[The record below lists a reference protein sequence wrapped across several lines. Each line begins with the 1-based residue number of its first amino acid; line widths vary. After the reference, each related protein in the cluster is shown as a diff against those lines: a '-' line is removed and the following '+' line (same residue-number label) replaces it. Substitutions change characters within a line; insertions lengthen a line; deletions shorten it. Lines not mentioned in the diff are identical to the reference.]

1 MKLLILNNE
10 IVAQEPFALSD
21 SDIILGS
28 YQVADTDLP
37 ADFTT
42 AAYIWDGLA
51 LVPRSAPPLAIPTSV
66 SMAQA
71 RQQLLALGML
81 DAVNAAI
88 AGMSQAAQI
97 DWQFRSSVDRVFPL
111 TLQMAQLL
119 GWSELDLDNYFIE
132 ADKL

>member
-1 MKLLILNNE
+1 
-10 IVAQEPFALSD
+10 
-21 SDIILGS
+21 
-28 YQVADTDLP
+28 
-37 ADFTT
+37 
-42 AAYIWDGLA
+42 
-51 LVPRSAPPLAIPTSV
+51 
-66 SMAQA
+66 MAQA